1 MWNSCH
7 VAPNITW
14 GALMKSMRCW
24 WHSCEIHVMLPPTS
38 HEGNSCGWT
47 RAQTSH
53 ELMLGAT
60 SHEFYMNEFYMK
72 SMRCWSRALMNFMW
86 CSSMAV
92 KFMWCLIKGCEIH
105 AMLMTFMW
113 CCLKSPQFNHITV
126 EAATATG
133 KVQGVKLN
141 LTAETLQNY
150 RWGSNCS
157 VTEKIH
163 QLAPHLNQN
172 LKPTP
177 YMILEA
183 APAARQAHC
192 TTLQHVVVCYS
203 VW

>member
-1 MWNSCH
+1 MWCCPQHHMRGLDEIHAMLMTFMWNSCD
-7 VAPNITW
+7 VAPNISW
-14 GALMKSMRCW
+14 GKFMRCW
-24 WHSCEIHVMLPPTS
+24 
-38 HEGNSCGWT
+38 T
-47 RAQTSH
+47 RAPTSH